1 MDSQNM
7 VKENIDIL
15 FEKLEKFLKTET
27 VVGQPIVI
35 GDTTLLPIVSISFG
49 AATGAGAG
57 SSNGDTKTGSGSGSG
72 SGMGSAARI
81 APAAVVVIRKDEVS
95 LLPIKDKVGLSN
107 LIEKVPDLMDK
118 IETMRQNQK
127 EKSETQPEKS
137 KTEKQ
142 PETKAETEFSSNI

>member
-27 VVGQPIVI
+27 VVGRPIVI
-35 GDTTLLPIVSISFG
+35 GDTTLLPIISISFG
-49 AATGAGAG
+49 AATGAGSG
-57 SSNGDTKTGSGSGSG
+57 SSNGDAKVGSGSGSG
-72 SGMGSAARI
+72 SGLGSAAKVSPTAI
-81 APAAVVVIRKDEVS
+81 VVIRKDEVS

-118 IETMRQNQK
+118 IDTMRQKQK
-127 EKSETQPEKS
+127 DQPAKEHA
-137 KTEKQ
+137 EKQ
-142 PETKAETEFSSNI
+142 PDSKAETDINSNT

>member
-35 GDTTLLPIVSISFG
+35 GDTTLLPIISISFG
-49 AATGAGAG
+49 AATGAGSG
-57 SSNGDTKTGSGSGSG
+57 SSNGDAKVGSGSGSG
-72 SGMGSAARI
+72 SGLGSAAKVS
-81 APAAVVVIRKDEVS
+81 PAAIVVIRKDEVS

-118 IETMRQNQK
+118 IDTMRQKQK
-127 EKSETQPEKS
+127 DQPTKEH
-137 KTEKQ
+137 TEKQ
-142 PETKAETEFSSNI
+142 PDSKAETDNNSNT